1 MYFNWVRVVFIGLW
15 ASLGV
20 AQAAP
25 PASTGVASTTTA
37 PGFAPIPVFAIFPP
51 LKANGSADDA
61 LASGQ
66 VRSVQF
72 PMALPASKPWRL
84 AFLFPHLKDPYWIG
98 CNYGLVSEAKRL
110 GIAADVFTADGYD
123 DIVGQM
129 RQMDEAVAAKYDAI
143 ILSPLSL
150 TANNA
155 SIAKARAAGVAVFEL
170 ANDSTSDDLTT
181 KVTTSLKGMGL
192 DATRWVIRDAQK
204 RRLKSIK
211 IALLPG
217 PMDAGWVKGE
227 VDGTMEAARAAPIK
241 VQVVDVKYGD
251 SDRIAQTQLAA
262 QLVSEHGKSLDY
274 VLGCTGCAPAAVLP
288 IKEAGLAGK
297 VRIVAYDLTREIVN
311 LVRSGVIAAAA
322 DTKGV
327 SQARVVTDA
336 VVNFLEKRTRPVPHT
351 ILVKLGLVDQAS
363 LANYAFDTSTAPE
376 NFTPVLSVPAPIH

>member
-1 MYFNWVRVVFIGLW
+1 MHIASLRVVLVLLCAGLG
-15 ASLGV
+15 A

-25 PASTGVASTTTA
+25 PAPTA
-37 PGFAPIPVFAIFPP
+37 PLAAAGFAPIPVFAIYPP

-61 LASGQ
+61 LATGKRQSTTF
-66 VRSVQF
+66 S
-72 PMALPASKPWRL
+72 MAQPASKAWRL

-110 GIAADVFTADGYD
+110 GVAVDVFTADGYD
-123 DIVGQM
+123 DMVGQM

-143 ILSPLSL
+143 VVSPLSL

-155 SIAKARAAGVAVFEL
+155 SIAKARAAGIAVFEL

-204 RRLKSIK
+204 RGLKAIN

-227 VDGTMEAARAAPIK
+227 VDGTLEAAHAAPIK
-241 VQVVDVKYGD
+241 VHVVDIKYGD

-262 QLVSEHGKSLDY
+262 QLVAEHGKTLDY
-274 VLGCTGCAPAAVLP
+274 LLGCTGCAPAAVLP
-288 IKEAGLAGK
+288 IKEAGLSGK
-297 VRIVAYDLTREIVN
+297 IRIVAYDLTREIVN
-311 LVRSGVIAAAA
+311 LVRSGAIAASA

-327 SQARVVTDA
+327 SQARVVTNA
-336 VVNFLEKRTRPVPHT
+336 VVNFLEKRTRPMPHT
-351 ILVKLGLVDQAS
+351 ILVKLGLVDQNS
-363 LANYAFDTSTAPE
+363 LPTYAFDTSTAPE
-376 NFTPVLSVPAPIH
+376 HFTPVLSVPAPQR